1 VVTTFAMVEGS
12 PPPYRSGF
20 ATGIGVVFAAAV
32 VVAIVDIAH
41 AHGGALA
48 LLGLYALIALPI
60 AIGSGLV
67 LGAGNATWGAGWVR
81 GLFQHLR
88 NDRERDVSV
97 AAALVAAAL
106 AGGVLA
112 LGIAKLSV
120 PLVGDV
126 QRKGVG
132 ALLLGVVALGLVPVL
147 ALGALP
153 LYRVTRRITALVPAI
168 GPLSRVVILL
178 VGAAGA
184 VVAAAAYVVTH
195 RLDYRALDLA
205 SLIAAAFVPIFAIV
219 IAIVFYGPLASVRE
233 RIPHRGVIAA
243 AALAVAILLPI
254 VGLRGKPSNATLDA
268 VYDRSYIGKRMI
280 DGLRRFSDHD
290 HDGYSAFFGGP
301 DCDDNNPN
309 IHPGAVD
316 IPDNGIDENC
326 SGEDAHAPVP
336 RSATTSGTPA
346 PVVHGGQNV
355 LVIFVDTLRFDHLG
369 LSGYQRDG
377 KSLTPRIDALGK
389 QSIVFKRAYAQA
401 PLTPRSVPSFLA
413 SRFPSQVNVDKS
425 FKNYPTIDDEADT
438 LFEALHPAGFTTIGE
453 SSHFYFCDHDKYPD
467 TCADVMNT
475 DGKPMHTNAIQGADL
490 WDNRDAKSIPDSNH
504 DIAGPRI
511 AEKTVAKLG
520 ELAKAKTRFAMIVH
534 LFEPHSTYM
543 EHPGFPITEHGT
555 AGLMQ
560 KYDYEVAFEDGV
572 IGQILDELDKDGLAS
587 NTTVVL
593 MSDHGEAFGV
603 HPGESGFF
611 HGMTLFDEVL
621 HVPLIFRI
629 PNGAHC
635 ESNDVVELADMAPT
649 IAGLFGV
656 APPSSWVGRDL
667 AAALACKPLPPQ
679 PAFSELLPTPEWNHE
694 AKSMV
699 SADGKRHV
707 IYKLSEGRWEI
718 YDLDADPEERTNL
731 VESDPKAKELEH
743 ELSSWIEGPLA
754 AGVTK

>member
-1 VVTTFAMVEGS
+1 
-12 PPPYRSGF
+12 
-20 ATGIGVVFAAAV
+20 
-32 VVAIVDIAH
+32 
-41 AHGGALA
+41 
-48 LLGLYALIALPI
+48 
-60 AIGSGLV
+60 
-67 LGAGNATWGAGWVR
+67 
-81 GLFQHLR
+81 
-88 NDRERDVSV
+88 
-97 AAALVAAAL
+97 
-106 AGGVLA
+106 
-112 LGIAKLSV
+112 
-120 PLVGDV
+120 
-126 QRKGVG
+126 
-132 ALLLGVVALGLVPVL
+132 
-147 ALGALP
+147 
-153 LYRVTRRITALVPAI
+153 
-168 GPLSRVVILL
+168 
-178 VGAAGA
+178 
-184 VVAAAAYVVTH
+184 
-195 RLDYRALDLA
+195 
-205 SLIAAAFVPIFAIV
+205 
-219 IAIVFYGPLASVRE
+219 
-233 RIPHRGVIAA
+233 
-243 AALAVAILLPI
+243 
-254 VGLRGKPSNATLDA
+254 
-268 VYDRSYIGKRMI
+268 
-280 DGLRRFSDHD
+280 
-290 HDGYSAFFGGP
+290 
-301 DCDDNNPN
+301 
-309 IHPGAVD
+309 
-316 IPDNGIDENC
+316 
-326 SGEDAHAPVP
+326 
-336 RSATTSGTPA
+336 
-346 PVVHGGQNV
+346 
-355 LVIFVDTLRFDHLG
+355 
-369 LSGYQRDG
+369 
-377 KSLTPRIDALGK
+377 
-389 QSIVFKRAYAQA
+389 
-401 PLTPRSVPSFLA
+401 
-413 SRFPSQVNVDKS
+413 
-425 FKNYPTIDDEADT
+425 
-438 LFEALHPAGFTTIGE
+438 
-453 SSHFYFCDHDKYPD
+453 
-467 TCADVMNT
+467 MNT

-511 AEKTVAKLG
+511 AEKTVAKLV

-718 YDLDADPEERTNL
+718 YDLGADPEERTNL